1 MAHARTPVAGND
13 PGDTES
19 IGSGSVE
26 PETSTDPVPRWMQVL
41 FAVAASL
48 ITVTLALGSVVCATD
63 ASASCPNWPG
73 CYVGRLAPRAHTQPV
88 VEFVHRVI
96 SSSVGLFAV
105 AAVIAG
111 AVYRGRDR
119 KLVVLPAV
127 ALAGALVSGVF
138 GMMTIKWGINSFE
151 AAVDL
156 LAALV
161 SMGAMWRAWFV
172 SRHPGARWCWRREV
186 RLGTAACVVLVVS
199 HVSAVLVSGS
209 GSLSRCMGWALFVRG
224 AGDGPL
230 AAWIAQQV
238 VMGVGELLTI
248 AVVVVRLRR
257 RRNVWDLLLAAL
269 VAVVLVTGAV
279 IAAAGANDG
288 LAVIHAVGTVLIL
301 NLLMTGTMRDAG

>member
-1 MAHARTPVAGND
+1 MAQAQTPAASDDSETPAG
-13 PGDTES
+13 S
-19 IGSGSVE
+19 
-26 PETSTDPVPRWMQVL
+26 VPRWMQVL
-41 FAVAASL
+41 FAVTACL

-73 CYVGRLAPRAHTQPV
+73 CYVGQLTPRAHTQPV

-96 SSSVGLFAV
+96 SSSIGLFAV
-105 AAVIAG
+105 ASVIAG
-111 AVYRGRDR
+111 VVFRRRDR
-119 KLVVLPAV
+119 KLVVLPVV
-127 ALAGALVSGVF
+127 ALLGALVSGVF

-172 SRHPGARWCWRREV
+172 ARHPGARWNWRREV
-186 RLGTAACVVLVVS
+186 RLGAAACIVLVVG
-199 HVSAVLVSGS
+199 HFCAVLVAGS
-209 GSLSRCMGWALFVRG
+209 SSLTRCMGWALFVRG

-230 AAWIAQQV
+230 AAWVAQQI
-238 VMGVGELLTI
+238 VMAIGELLAI

-257 RRNVWDLLLAAL
+257 RRNLWDLLLAAL
-269 VAVVLVTGAV
+269 IVVVLVTGAI

-288 LAVIHAVGTVLIL
+288 LAVVHAVGTVLVL
-301 NLLMTGTMRDAG
+301 NLLMTGTIRDSI